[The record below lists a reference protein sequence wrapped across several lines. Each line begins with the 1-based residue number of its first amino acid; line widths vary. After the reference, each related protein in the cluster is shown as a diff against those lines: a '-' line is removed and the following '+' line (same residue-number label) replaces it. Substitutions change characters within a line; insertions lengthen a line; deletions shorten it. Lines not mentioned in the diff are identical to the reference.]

1 MITRLRR
8 AGRLVHYRLS
18 RLRRS
23 RVTIIR
29 PDGAA
34 AGGNEIGLAIATY
47 NRPDYLRRM
56 LEHLGRSGLQDT
68 IVALVDDASS
78 SGETTRLVRDV
89 SLGPTPIV
97 RIFRTRRRGYG
108 VDEALRDAW
117 DVLANEYGCRLLANV
132 DSDTVMKP
140 EWLERLVDVF
150 HRERARQGPLIVTG
164 FNARQHDVIA
174 EAGDFCLKASIGG
187 LNMLFDAGLY
197 HEVIRPNL
205 RYEPMGE
212 VGWDWHVVARMR
224 ERGYPLLCVR
234 PSVVQHIGAVGR
246 FSHAGGY
253 DVADDY

>member
-18 RLRRS
+18 RMRPS

-34 AGGNEIGLAIATY
+34 SGREIGLAIATY

-56 LEHLGRSGLQDT
+56 LEHLARSALDNT
-68 IVALVDDASS
+68 IVAVVDDASS
-78 SGETTRLVRDV
+78 SEETTRLIRDL
-89 SLGPTPIV
+89 SLGPTPVV
-97 RIFRTRRRGYG
+97 RIFRSRRRGYG
-108 VDEALRDAW
+108 VHEALRDAW
-117 DVLANEYGCRLLANV
+117 DVLADEYGCRLLANV
-132 DSDTVMKP
+132 DADTVMKP
-140 EWLERLVDVF
+140 EWLARLVAVF
-150 HRERARQGPLIVTG
+150 RRERARQGPLIVTG
-164 FNARQHDVIA
+164 FNARQHGVIA
-174 EAGDFCLKASIGG
+174 EAGDFCVKSSIGG
-187 LNMLFDAGLY
+187 LNMLFDADLY
-197 HEVIRPNL
+197 SEVIRPNL

-212 VGWDWHVVARMR
+212 VGWDWYVVTRMR

-246 FSHAGGY
+246 FSHTGSH